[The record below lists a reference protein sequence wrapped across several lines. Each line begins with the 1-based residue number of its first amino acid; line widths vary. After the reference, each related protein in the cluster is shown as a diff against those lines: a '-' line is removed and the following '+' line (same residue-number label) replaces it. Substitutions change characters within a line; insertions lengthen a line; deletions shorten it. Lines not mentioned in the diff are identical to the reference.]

1 MIQSFDKLQL
11 LGLYMINIYTT
22 NNSTINKVEIAT
34 DNLIVPGDTIWMDL
48 YDPTSAQERLI
59 EKEFNIAL
67 PTREEMGKIEVMS
80 PFYQEGESYYMTIT
94 ILDQSNS
101 EYLNSAALTFI
112 LTPRCLI
119 TLRHTDIPS
128 WRSFTSFVARTIKS
142 KNVCYTAEL
151 CLMMVV
157 DLLVNHAA
165 DVLEVAGNDL
175 DILLQKVFSQADRKS
190 SSDASPA
197 NYYNDIIARTGRT
210 GNIISKNRESLVSI
224 NRMTIYFNQL
234 EAITTKDQRTRLKYI
249 AREIYSL
256 GEYANFLSQRNSFL
270 LDATL
275 GMISVEQNMIIK
287 VFTVAAAAFM
297 PPTLIASIYG
307 MNFHFIPELA
317 WQFGYPLALFLIVVS
332 ALVPYTFFKKKGWL

>member
-1 MIQSFDKLQL
+1 
-11 LGLYMINIYTT
+11 MINIYTT
-22 NNSTINKVEIAT
+22 SNGSITRAEIAT
-34 DNLIVPGDTIWMDL
+34 DKLALPDNTIWIDL
-48 YDPTSAQERLI
+48 YDPSSTQERLI

-80 PFYQEGESYYMTIT
+80 PFYQEGDTYYMTIT
-94 ILDQSNS
+94 ILDQSNT
-101 EYLNSAALTFI
+101 EYLNSAALTFV
-112 LTPRCLI
+112 LTQRCLI

-128 WRSFTSFVARTIKS
+128 WRNFSNFVMRTIKS
-142 KNVCYTAEL
+142 KNICYTPEL
-151 CLMMVV
+151 CLMLVI

-175 DILLQKVFSQADRKS
+175 DTLLQKVFSQADRRS
-190 SSDASPA
+190 SSAPSPL
-197 NYYNDIIARTGRT
+197 NYYNDIISRIGRT

-224 NRMTIYFNQL
+224 NRMIIYFNQL
-234 EAITTKDQRTRLKYI
+234 EAIITKDQRMRLKYI

-256 GEYANFLSQRNSFL
+256 GEYATFLSQRNGFL

-307 MNFHFIPELA
+307 MNFHFIPELS
-317 WQFGYPLALFLIVVS
+317 WSFGYPMALLMIFIS
-332 ALVPYTFFKKKGWL
+332 ALLPYFFFKKKGWL